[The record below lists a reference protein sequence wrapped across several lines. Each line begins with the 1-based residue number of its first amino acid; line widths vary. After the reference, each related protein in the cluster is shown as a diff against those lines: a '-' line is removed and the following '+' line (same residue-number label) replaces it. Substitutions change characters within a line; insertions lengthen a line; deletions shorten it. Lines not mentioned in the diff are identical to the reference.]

1 MRSSHTAAA
10 VSAVFDD
17 ENLIGYGGLEPVLR
31 LAERCG
37 LSELVDE
44 RVRITDAANSG
55 GANPA
60 AKVLSLIAGMT
71 AGADSI
77 DDVDR
82 LRHGG
87 MGLLFTGVRAPSTVG
102 TFLRS
107 FSHGHNRQLHAVHRA
122 FLTRLATAT
131 ALLPGADQLTY
142 LDIDPSHVRV
152 YGAKKQGAQYG
163 RLKGKRTLHPLLST
177 ISTPTAA
184 AVIGPVRLRR
194 GKAADVRGAVSF
206 VTEAIATTRAA
217 GATGT
222 ILVRADSKF
231 YTAEVVD
238 ACLRAGVLFS
248 LSTGINPDIT
258 ATIATIGEDQWVD
271 IVYPHPIEDPD
282 TGELISQ
289 AQVAEITYT
298 AFTGRRKRWHVVA
311 RLIVRRVR
319 RHNTNGAQG
328 QGELFTV
335 YRYHPLF
342 TNNPAPLVQA
352 ETTHRHHAI
361 IEPAIAD
368 LKASALAHLPSGNF
382 QANNAWLTLAAMAH
396 NLTRAAGVAASPF
409 HGKAETATIRDQLI
423 HVPARIARSARR
435 VVAHLPNAWPWEHAW
450 QQLFTTAHAPPV
462 TVLT

>member
-17 ENLIGYGGLEPVLR
+17 ENLIGYGGLVPVLR

-37 LSELVDE
+37 LPDLVDE
-44 RVRITDAANSG
+44 RVCITGAANSG

-60 AKVLSLIAGMT
+60 AKVLSLVAGMT

-87 MGLLFTGVRAPSTVG
+87 MGLLFTGVRAPSTIG

-107 FSHGHNRQLHAVHRA
+107 FTHGHNRQLHAVHRG
-122 FLTRLATAT
+122 FLARLANAT

-238 ACLRAGVLFS
+238 ACLRAGTLFS

-258 ATIATIGEDQWVD
+258 ATIATIGEDQWID

-298 AFTGRRKRWHVVA
+298 AFTGRRKRWQVTA

-319 RHNTNGAQG
+319 RHNTDGAQG
-328 QGELFTV
+328 QGELFPV
-335 YRYHPLF
+335 YRYHPVF
-342 TNNPAPLVQA
+342 SNNPAPLVQA

-396 NLTRAAGVAASPF
+396 NLTRAAGVAASPA
-409 HGKAETATIRDQLI
+409 HAKAETATIRDQLI
-423 HVPARIARSARR
+423 HIPARIARSARR
-435 VVAHLPNAWPWEHAW
+435 VVVHLPDAWPWEHAW
-450 QQLFTTAHAPPV
+450 QQLFTVAHAPPAAA
-462 TVLT
+462 LT

>member
-17 ENLIGYGGLEPVLR
+17 ENLIGYGGLEPLVR
-31 LAERCG
+31 LAELCG
-37 LSELVDE
+37 LPDLVDQ
-44 RVRITDAANSG
+44 RVRITGAADSG

-60 AKVLSLIAGMT
+60 AKVVSLVAGMC

-77 DDVDR
+77 DDIDR

-87 MGLLFTGVRAPSTVG
+87 MGLLFSGVRAPSTAG

-107 FSHGHNRQLHAVHRA
+107 FTHGHNRQLHAVHRQ
-122 FLTRLATAT
+122 FLANLATAT
-131 ALLPGADQLTY
+131 DVLPGAHQLAY
-142 LDIDPSHVRV
+142 VDIDPSHVRV
-152 YGAKKQGAQYG
+152 YGAKKQGGEYG
-163 RLKGKRTLHPLLST
+163 RLKGKRTLHPLLCT

-184 AVIGPVRLRR
+184 PVIGPVRLRR

-206 VTEAIATTRAA
+206 VTEAIAMARAA

-222 ILVRADSKF
+222 VLVRADSKF

-258 ATIATIGEDQWVD
+258 AAIGRIPESDWVN
-271 IVYPHPIEDPD
+271 ILYPHPIEDPD
-282 TGELISQ
+282 TGELISA
-289 AQVAEITYT
+289 AQVARIRYT
-298 AFTGRRKRWHVVA
+298 AFVGRRKRWRVTA
-311 RLIVRRVR
+311 WLIVRRVR
-319 RHNTNGAQG
+319 RHNADTTQG

-335 YRYHPLF
+335 YRYHPVF
-342 TNNPAPLVQA
+342 TNNPDPLVQA
-352 ETTHRHHAI
+352 ETTHRQHAI
-361 IEPAIAD
+361 VEPTIAD

-382 QANNAWLTLAAMAH
+382 QANNAWLTLAAIAH
-396 NLTRAAGVAASPF
+396 NLTRAAGAAASGF
-409 HGKAETATIRDQLI
+409 HAKAETATIRDQLI

-435 VVAHLPNAWPWEHAW
+435 LVIHLPDAWPWQHAW
-450 QQLFTTAHAPPV
+450 QALFTAVHPPPAR
-462 TVLT
+462 TLT